1 MLGLIISYGLMYQ
14 SEFSSHTY
22 LYLSDPRRHE
32 IAMRP
37 FSAKPGVMV
46 NFESPIYINGRFT
59 GFDGWNMTND
69 KFRAANIS
77 YIVRVE
83 FANQGFIKCR
93 LLKLQSIQR
102 KSCRVHQRRQGRKV
116 AMFRCQLFV
125 VATINN

>member
-1 MLGLIISYGLMYQ
+1 LTIHQ
-14 SEFSSHTY
+14 FSSNNY

-37 FSAKPGVMV
+37 FSAKHGVMV

-83 FANQGFIKCR
+83 FANQGFIK
-93 LLKLQSIQR
+93 
-102 KSCRVHQRRQGRKV
+102 
-116 AMFRCQLFV
+116 
-125 VATINN
+125 